1 MRIKLTNTCCFK
13 GAAFACQDQELR
25 HKTLELCGQVAVQYR
40 DLLRMIVTGEERTQV
55 METSRLI
62 AQNALLLA
70 GLAEEMKGD
79 DLVNP
84 EDPIVVAESELLNA
98 AEAIEQ
104 AARNLETLRPRSQVG
119 GQVSQTSLLI
129 DDCV

>member
-1 MRIKLTNTCCFK
+1 
-13 GAAFACQDQELR
+13 
-25 HKTLELCGQVAVQYR
+25 
-40 DLLRMIVTGEERTQV
+40 MIVTGEERTQV

-119 GQVSQTSLLI
+119 GQVSKSEMKDLDNDLFNFCRKSVMMT
-129 DDCV
+129 

>member
-1 MRIKLTNTCCFK
+1 MRIKSTNTCCFK

-25 HKTLELCGQVAVQYR
+25 DKTLELCGQVAVQYR

-119 GQVSQTSLLI
+119 GQVCQPPLLI

>member
-1 MRIKLTNTCCFK
+1 MFCVQ

-25 HKTLELCGQVAVQYR
+25 QKTLGLCGQVAVQYR
-40 DLLRMIVTGEERTQV
+40 DLLRMIVTGEERTKV

-104 AARNLETLRPRSQVG
+104 AARNLETLRPRNQVG
-119 GQVSQTSLLI
+119 GQVRKPSGEIVLI
-129 DDCV
+129 IL